1 MWASQL
7 LGSTYL
13 AKGDEARGK
22 ELLNMVIAN
31 ATTTTVESEKP
42 YAVGAINSLN
52 NADIKTKNFQG
63 IVERSKIGTQI
74 SPKNTMMWLFLGIGY
89 QGTKNLDEAKKAYQ
103 TVLEIDPGNQ
113 MAKKNLQSL
122 GR

>member
-1 MWASQL
+1 
-7 LGSTYL
+7 
-13 AKGDEARGK
+13 
-22 ELLNMVIAN
+22 
-31 ATTTTVESEKP
+31 
-42 YAVGAINSLN
+42 LN